1 MGDKATP
8 NNATTDNATPVAS
21 VSASTSPVVK
31 QSLWKRVLRMAAKVL
46 DYAIPVSISV
56 LLVVWLFHKVNF
68 HDVMREIKEGCDFT
82 WVVVM
87 MIITTLSHMVRGIR
101 WGIQLRGAGVP
112 RMTVTKESVSIFG
125 AYSLNLVF
133 PRLGEA
139 WRCIYIARSEKVP
152 LSTVIGTDIGDRGSD
167 AVVVVLLTLLALIV
181 AHPALMNFM
190 SHYKVGRDVTGI
202 FDDWLLWVGLAVFIT
217 GFWAICHFLRRYKW
231 VTKIDDSIKKMWD
244 GFKVLFTMKGRGW
257 YVVLTIGIWLCYYLE
272 TYVMFQAFPFTRAL
286 VEEPGTAF
294 GLIPGL
300 VVFVFGSFSMAIPSN
315 GGLGPWNI
323 AVMFALSLY
332 GINNTQGA
340 TFSMVMWSCQAAWL
354 VVLGLFS
361 AGYVL
366 KNR

>member
-1 MGDKATP
+1 MDTAKKGTETPEPVQKKA
-8 NNATTDNATPVAS
+8 DSS
-21 VSASTSPVVK
+21 VQKESTLKKVLHVVGKVFDYALPVV
-31 QSLWKRVLRMAAKVL
+31 
-46 DYAIPVSISV
+46 ISV
-56 LLVVWLFHKVNF
+56 VLVIWLFHKVNF
-68 HDVMREIKEGCDFT
+68 HDVMREVREGCDFT

-87 MIITTLSHMVRGIR
+87 MVITTLSHMVRGIR

-125 AYSLNLVF
+125 AYALNLVF
-133 PRLGEA
+133 PRLGEV
-139 WRCIYIARSEKVP
+139 WRCVYIARSEKVP
-152 LSTVIGTDIGDRGSD
+152 LSTVVGTDIGDRGSD
-167 AVVVVLLTLLALIV
+167 AVVVVLLTVLCLIV
-181 AHPALMNFM
+181 AHPALINFL
-190 SHYKVGRDVTGI
+190 SHYQVGRDITVI
-202 FDDWLLWVGLAVFIT
+202 LHNWLLWAGIILFIVI
-217 GFWAICHFLRRYKW
+217 FWAVCHFMTRYRW
-231 VTKIDDSIKKMWD
+231 VRKVDGSLEKIWD

-257 YVVLTIGIWLCYYLE
+257 YVVLTLGIWLCYYME

-286 VEEPGTAF
+286 VHEAGSAY

-315 GGLGPWNI
+315 GGLGPWNL

-332 GINNTQGA
+332 GIGNTEGA

-366 KNR
+366 LHSKSGP